1 MIDEKLLIIKI
12 DELIQIIKKEHRKY
26 QKIYKNKKIN
36 IMDLQIK
43 NTIESSIKDLSN
55 SIKDLEKIKKQKLK
69 YLMPKEHKNKNIN
82 QLKVINEHIKNK
94 FKTNVDYKN
103 EILSLLKEFDTFL
116 TIKDLYYLL
125 FPRINDNLNP
135 EIDFNQITQDEIRW
149 QIQTT
154 LALNEL
160 IEANLIIKEANK
172 YIINKEVKI

>member
-69 YLMPKEHKNKNIN
+69 YLMPKEHKNIN